1 MVSYEIKLSAT
12 MTNQNLI
19 CDELHDFSNRQQ
31 RDECALIGMHFGLE
45 EAMNS
50 FAKCRWRKS
59 GGHLMLV
66 CMNDL
71 LEGLSITVTQT
82 FKGVG
87 INHQLLCDS

>member
-31 RDECALIGMHFGLE
+31 RDEYALIGTHFGLE

-59 GGHLMLV
+59 GGNSELRLFAYLGDIPKIFPSPDV
-66 CMNDL
+66 
-71 LEGLSITVTQT
+71 
-82 FKGVG
+82 
-87 INHQLLCDS
+87 